1 LASIIVACASL
12 ALTCELIS
20 ALQSM
25 LVEVLVLLVVTLLGD
40 ELEEVEEFELDV
52 ALLTVMRP
60 VLQKRNRAGIMPAR
74 PVAR

>member
-1 LASIIVACASL
+1 L

-25 LVEVLVLLVVTLLGD
+25 LVDVLVLLVVTLLGD

-52 ALLTVMRP
+52 APLTVMRP
-60 VLQKRNRAGIMPAR
+60 VLQRRNRAGIMPAR
-74 PVAR
+74 PVAS